1 MHCGVNGP
9 HNATC
14 IVRNLGSDLPL
25 SARSLKRSAFGSKR
39 ARMTK
44 KAANAFIAT
53 RPPGHHAE
61 TARPMGFCLFDN
73 VAIAARYAQNR
84 HDMAVSASR

>member
-1 MHCGVNGP
+1 
-9 HNATC
+9 
-14 IVRNLGSDLPL
+14 
-25 SARSLKRSAFGSKR
+25 
-39 ARMTK
+39 MTK
-44 KAANAFIAT
+44 KGANAFIAT

>member
-1 MHCGVNGP
+1 
-9 HNATC
+9 
-14 IVRNLGSDLPL
+14 
-25 SARSLKRSAFGSKR
+25 
-39 ARMTK
+39 MTK
-44 KAANAFIAT
+44 NAANAFIAT

>member
-1 MHCGVNGP
+1 
-9 HNATC
+9 
-14 IVRNLGSDLPL
+14 
-25 SARSLKRSAFGSKR
+25 
-39 ARMTK
+39 MTK

-73 VAIAARYAQNR
+73 AAIAARYAQNR